1 MHVILRHIKVIVC
14 CIISL
19 GFACV
24 TLESHLAYKQ
34 IFDRNIRSIS
44 ELGSLTIYHE
54 IDKALT
60 MPVAVS
66 LSMANDAFLHA
77 WLREENM
84 RPGDAALKRKL
95 LQYLAG
101 LQKKF
106 NYNSLF
112 VVSEGDRTY
121 FHHEGKSRKTISP
134 LNPKDAWYYDF
145 LKSNQPYGLIVDQ
158 DEADHNV
165 LTVFVNCRVEDAD
178 GNLLGVVG
186 VGLKMRE
193 IQNILTSYECRFA
206 LKAFLVND
214 QGVVQVA
221 SDSALIEKN
230 NLFAAPPLSGLKE
243 RFLGHKDEIEAR
255 WLDLGSQNICMF
267 SRYVGT
273 LGWYL
278 IVEKDTSPLLNA
290 FKIQLLQNALTAL
303 LVVAAVL
310 LLISYLMSRH
320 NTMLAKLAV
329 TDKLTSLPN
338 RGALDQIIRAEVA
351 AVQDWNRTI
360 HAFLFDVDCFKEIN
374 DRHGHLAG
382 DRVLVLVAQL
392 ARRSVGE
399 TGMVARWGGDEFFG
413 ILHADAAQSRELLEK
428 LLAAVRANEEL
439 KAWNVSLSVGATR
452 ITDADDTDSLV
463 NRADE
468 ALYRSKNNGRKQ
480 VTFI

>member
-193 IQNILTSYECRFA
+193 IQNILTSYERRFA

-255 WLDLGSQNICMF
+255 WLDLGSKTSACFPAMWAR
-267 SRYVGT
+267 SAGT
-273 LGWYL
+273 
-278 IVEKDTSPLLNA
+278 
-290 FKIQLLQNALTAL
+290 
-303 LVVAAVL
+303 
-310 LLISYLMSRH
+310 
-320 NTMLAKLAV
+320 
-329 TDKLTSLPN
+329 
-338 RGALDQIIRAEVA
+338 
-351 AVQDWNRTI
+351 
-360 HAFLFDVDCFKEIN
+360 
-374 DRHGHLAG
+374 
-382 DRVLVLVAQL
+382 
-392 ARRSVGE
+392 
-399 TGMVARWGGDEFFG
+399 
-413 ILHADAAQSRELLEK
+413 
-428 LLAAVRANEEL
+428 
-439 KAWNVSLSVGATR
+439 
-452 ITDADDTDSLV
+452 
-463 NRADE
+463 
-468 ALYRSKNNGRKQ
+468 
-480 VTFI
+480 